1 LNVLPAMIVP
11 KLKNPAEQTIAE
23 QYDEVSVLFAD
34 IVGFTKLS
42 VEFTPHEMVEH
53 LNTVFSFF
61 DTLVEKYSV
70 EKIRTIGDNYMVV
83 SGAPVRYADHAQ
95 RLARMG
101 LEMLAYLESPANS
114 ARGHLQFRIG
124 INSGPVIAGVIGKT
138 KFHYDVWGDTVNTA
152 SRMESHGVP
161 GKIQITSATSNLL
174 EKEFNCTFRGAI
186 DVKGKGLM
194 ETWFVDGE
202 RYS

>member
-1 LNVLPAMIVP
+1 MANIVAVSILIFWMLYYFLAELQREKEKSNQLLLNVLPAMIVP

-95 RLARMG
+95 R
-101 LEMLAYLESPANS
+101 
-114 ARGHLQFRIG
+114 
-124 INSGPVIAGVIGKT
+124 
-138 KFHYDVWGDTVNTA
+138 
-152 SRMESHGVP
+152 
-161 GKIQITSATSNLL
+161 
-174 EKEFNCTFRGAI
+174 
-186 DVKGKGLM
+186 
-194 ETWFVDGE
+194 
-202 RYS
+202 